1 MKTEDKKVILITGVS
16 SGIGAVCADLLAKSG
31 YIVYGT
37 SRKIRESQSL
47 FEVLKMDVTSEES
60 IQNVVQYI
68 VGKEKKIDILI
79 NNAGI
84 GIAGP
89 LENCSME
96 EIQMQ
101 FDVNFFGVVRMC
113 KAVIPIMKARQEGTI
128 INVSS
133 LGGILG
139 MPFQAY
145 YTATKFA
152 IEGFSETMH
161 MELKR
166 FRIKTI
172 LIEPGDIKT
181 NFTDNR
187 IIAKDAQGNDPDLI
201 AFKNALDVIVK
212 DETHGAD
219 PKMVA
224 KLMLKI
230 ITKKN
235 PALRYPAT
243 SFEQG
248 LVPVLRRILPYFLF
262 EKIIAS
268 HYQV

>member
-1 MKTEDKKVILITGVS
+1 MKTSNKKVILITGVS
-16 SGIGAVCADLLAKSG
+16 SGIGAVCAELLSKSG
-31 YIVYGT
+31 YTVYGT
-37 SRKIRESQSL
+37 SRKTQPSHGQ
-47 FEVLKMDVTSEES
+47 FEVVKMDVTDEES
-60 IQNVVQYI
+60 IQSAIQYVI
-68 VGKEKKIDILI
+68 GKEKRIDILI

-89 LENCSME
+89 LENSSME
-96 EIQMQ
+96 EIQLQ

-113 KAVIPIMKARQEGTI
+113 KAVIPIMKAQQGGTI

-145 YTATKFA
+145 YAAAKFA
-152 IEGFSETMH
+152 IEGFSESMH

-166 FRIKTI
+166 FKIKTV

-187 IIAKDAQGNDPDLI
+187 IIVKNAQGKDPDLD
-201 AFKNALDVIVK
+201 AFNNALKVIVN

-219 PKMVA
+219 PVMVA
-224 KLMLKI
+224 RLILKI
-230 ITKKN
+230 ISKKN
-235 PALRYPAT
+235 PGLRYPAT

-248 LVPVLRRILPYFLF
+248 LVPILRRLLPYSLF

-268 HYQV
+268 HYGV